1 MKSKTTNAIIDIVDD
16 LFAKMSKSFLGF
28 DPKSKTLDGGGRNL
42 ISIFMTGLNTTSP
55 TSEEKDILKTS
66 LRITEAYID
75 GLKSRTQ
82 TRILDKINS
91 EVESY
96 SSRSEQLSLNKIRE
110 IMGKE
115 FSLAGNNFKIAINSE
130 ANKIRNLSTAMKI
143 EKLSTAKGIKDP
155 YVFWVVTLDE
165 KTADKPEK
173 TLHLIPGTTTPRV
186 WRLSEIKHEFWKKGM
201 EQTSIYGGH
210 PHCRC
215 VLTYMAPGWGFDAK
229 GKVKYR
235 GRGHDEYSFQKKQ
248 YKLG

>member
-1 MKSKTTNAIIDIVDD
+1 MKSKTTNSILNIVDD
-16 LFAKMSKSFLGF
+16 LFDKMSISFLGF
-28 DPKSKTLDGGGRNL
+28 DPKSKTLDTGGRNL
-42 ISIFMTGLNTTSP
+42 ISIFMKGLNSTSP
-55 TSEEKDILKTS
+55 TADEKDVLKTS
-66 LRITEAYID
+66 LQITKAYID

-96 SSRSEQLSLNKIRE
+96 HGNGEQLSLNKIRE

-115 FSLAGNNFKIAINSE
+115 FSLAGNNFKLAINSE
-130 ANKIRNLSTAMKI
+130 ANKIRNMSTALKI
-143 EKLSTAKGIKDP
+143 EKLSTAKGIPDP
-155 YVFWVVTLDE
+155 YVFWIVTLDE

-186 WRLSEIKHEFWKKGM
+186 WKLSEIKHEFWKKGM
-201 EQTSIYGGH
+201 TQTSIYGGH

-215 VLTYMAPGWGFDAK
+215 VLTYLAPGWGFDAK

-235 GRGHDEYSFQKKQ
+235 GRNHDERAFQKKH
-248 YKLG
+248 YNL